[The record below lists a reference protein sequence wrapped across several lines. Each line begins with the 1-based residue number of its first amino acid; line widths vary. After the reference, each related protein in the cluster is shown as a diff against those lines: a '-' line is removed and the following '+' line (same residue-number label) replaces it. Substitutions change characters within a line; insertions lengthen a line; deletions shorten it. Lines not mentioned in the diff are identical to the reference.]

1 MVSEILW
8 FCLAW
13 SFLPWLA
20 LPLSW
25 VKAFDWLT
33 ASPFSVPTWEEPS
46 QRLRLANA
54 RLEIKHNLTK
64 TLLDSIH
71 CTQLSSRYMSTSS
84 WTIIYI
90 FRHTMILTVVDNTY
104 VESTLLI
111 SRILY
116 IRLATLFSC
125 FGHSFSYREF
135 CFKSNHVFNCVIHNV
150 SVAKVNSEHVVCNN
164 KQYLSH
170 YVFSTC
176 TFTSMATYIRMM
188 HNKIHIN
195 IIQCMI

>member
-25 VKAFDWLT
+25 VNAFDWLT

-46 QRLRLANA
+46 QRLRHENA

-84 WTIIYI
+84 RTIIYI
-90 FRHTMILTVVDNTY
+90 FRHIRILTVVDITY

-111 SRILY
+111 SRIL
-116 IRLATLFSC
+116 APLFPC

-135 CFKSNHVFNCVIHNV
+135 CFKSKHVFNCVI
-150 SVAKVNSEHVVCNN
+150 SIA
-164 KQYLSH
+164 LAML
-170 YVFSTC
+170 F
-176 TFTSMATYIRMM
+176 
-188 HNKIHIN
+188 
-195 IIQCMI
+195 